1 MPAAGHSSL
10 PAPAFSPSRVHAR
23 VTSHRFFGFPSRRF
37 AVCDDRM
44 ADPKILETFPNPAP
58 GRDYVIEHT
67 HHEFTSVCPMTGH
80 PDFAHI
86 TVRYVADKA
95 CVELKSLK
103 LYFHAYRNEGIFFEA
118 ATNRICD
125 DLGAALKPRSL
136 TIVAD
141 WKARGGFSSRVTAE
155 WRPAPRRR

>member
-1 MPAAGHSSL
+1 MHNPPKVLAFAFAQDLYPL
-10 PAPAFSPSRVHAR
+10 PS
-23 VTSHRFFGFPSRRF
+23 FFGFPSRRF
-37 AVCDDRM
+37 AVCDAGM
-44 ADPKILETFPNPAP
+44 ADSKILETFPNPAP

-136 TIVAD
+136 TIIAD

-155 WRPAPRRR
+155 WRPSARRRR